1 MAAPLTPLTKPEDKP
16 DSTPL
21 PPGKFALRLLAA
33 VFIWLV
39 ANLVTFILVAFIIF
53 MLLAGP
59 GAFDPDFAFTLSIL
73 CAIPPALTVSSLLA
87 GRKIFYTISK
97 RYH

>member
-1 MAAPLTPLTKPEDKP
+1 MTSPLTPLTKPEDKP
-16 DSTPL
+16 AELPL
-21 PPGKFALRLLAA
+21 PPGKLALRLVVA
-33 VFIWLV
+33 VLIWLA
-39 ANLVTFILVAFIIF
+39 ANLVTFVVVAFLIF

-59 GAFDPDFAFTLSIL
+59 GAFDPDFAFTLAIL

-87 GRKIFYTISK
+87 GRRIFYTISK